1 MANPLEN
8 DQSTID
14 LLNSLRQEI
23 TSLRKDMNR
32 IEESVLKQRLLAIE
46 ETLSQN
52 HLMVYASQRSETIDE
67 DISRMLKSDCDK
79 KGKCL
84 EYLKAKIEDNY
95 RIIKESGPKKA
106 LSDMDDKIAE
116 SELMVE
122 KTKGETCEACFTNFH
137 KKLKREKRAYHEIV
151 LVEDINTAKSPEAID
166 TQFLVDSLFEPLANQ
181 SRLKILFSV
190 SAGKRSFS
198 ELSRIV
204 DLKAGHLAFHLKKL
218 VDANLMAQESSKGD
232 YVITQRGLKLIKTVG
247 ALSTEVHSS
256 PMQTEERK

>member
-1 MANPLEN
+1 MANLLEN

-52 HLMVYASQRSETIDE
+52 HLMVYASQRSETIGE

-84 EYLKAKIEDNY
+84 EYFKAKIEDSS
-95 RIIKESGPKKA
+95 RAIKESGPKKA
-106 LSDMDDKIAE
+106 LLDMDDKIAE
-116 SELMVE
+116 NELMVE
-122 KTKGETCEACFTNFH
+122 KTKGETCEACFANFH

-151 LVEDINTAKSPEAID
+151 LVEDINKTKSPEAID
-166 TQFLVDSLFEPLANQ
+166 TQFLVNSLFEPLANH

-190 SAGKRSFS
+190 SEGKRSFS
-198 ELSRIV
+198 ELSRIA
-204 DLKAGHLAFHLKKL
+204 DLKAGHLTFHLKKL
-218 VDANLMAQESSKGD
+218 VDANLMAQEASKGD

-247 ALSTEVHSS
+247 ALSTEAPAIS
-256 PMQTEERK
+256 MQTEERK

>member
-1 MANPLEN
+1 M
-8 DQSTID
+8 
-14 LLNSLRQEI
+14 
-23 TSLRKDMNR
+23 
-32 IEESVLKQRLLAIE
+32 
-46 ETLSQN
+46 
-52 HLMVYASQRSETIDE
+52 
-67 DISRMLKSDCDK
+67 
-79 KGKCL
+79 

-95 RIIKESGPKKA
+95 RIIRNQAKKA

-190 SAGKRSFS
+190 SAEK
-198 ELSRIV
+198 
-204 DLKAGHLAFHLKKL
+204 
-218 VDANLMAQESSKGD
+218 
-232 YVITQRGLKLIKTVG
+232 
-247 ALSTEVHSS
+247 EVSQNC
-256 PMQTEERK
+256 PE